1 MKKFLFLAI
10 AAAAMTSCSQDEVM
24 EVAQKQAIQFGEAF
38 IGNATRAV
46 DPSYTANNITSFKL
60 FGTVEDVNIYN
71 NVTIARDSK
80 AYNEAWTQVDGTTQY
95 WVADADYK
103 FVAIVDGDK
112 DNVTETTIVDGMPT
126 SITYNA
132 DGETD
137 LLCDIETRRNNTSL
151 VGFTFTHLLSKVYFT
166 FTNKMPAE
174 SKYTYKVSNIK
185 ITSGLYKSGTYTIEP
200 AEDEEP
206 WSLGAGLTTEADVN
220 DDLLFGNIVA
230 SDTETEA
237 INLTFNNGKTSKN
250 ARLILP
256 GAQTLK
262 VAYTLEILY
271 DGESVQT
278 YNKTADIKNTDG
290 NAYNFLANY
299 VYNIQGILQQ
309 DLETPIQFTVTAA
322 PAWGNE
328 DPEVI
333 TLQ

>member
-10 AAAAMTSCSQDEVM
+10 AATAFASCSQDEVM

-71 NVTIARDSK
+71 DVTIARDSK

-174 SKYTYKVSNIK
+174 SKYTYKVSDVK

-200 AEDEEP
+200 AEGVAP
-206 WSLGAGLTTEADVN
+206 WSLGTGLTDANVTT
-220 DDLLFGNIVA
+220 DDLSFGNIVA
-230 SDTETEA
+230 DDNSTDA
-237 INLTFNNGKTSKN
+237 VNLTYDVAKTSKY

-256 GAQTLK
+256 GEQTLK

-278 YNKTADIKNTDG
+278 YNKTADIKNTNG
-290 NAYNFLANY
+290 TAYNFLANY

-328 DPEVI
+328 EPEVI
-333 TLQ
+333 TIQ